1 MTTLN
6 KTNST
11 NVYRCLRGSHAQGV
25 TIPTSDK
32 DYFEIVLPPIEAVL
46 GLQEMVGSQH
56 IKDGIDIRTITLRE
70 FLRQALHGRSTE
82 LEVLFAKPEHQIE
95 ISTVGQALLDNRH
108 KLVSQRLY
116 GSLTGFYKN
125 QKYRMFM
132 GNGGRRDEK
141 LGYDPKMAAHCV
153 RAIWQLIN
161 LKMTGDLAIFVSD
174 PLTADLIVALKQ
186 KEISLQLLDDQLAGY
201 EGILATLNDDKVKKE
216 PDYAWA
222 SNFLIGVYGETYC
235 TRNYGSVLDRLLRAA
250 PPADSHSEG

>member
-1 MTTLN
+1 M
-6 KTNST
+6 NSV
-11 NVYRCLRGSHAQGV
+11 VYRSLRGSHAQGV
-25 TIPTSDK
+25 TTPTSDK

-56 IKDGIDIRTITLRE
+56 IKDGLDTRTITLKE

-82 LEVLFAKPEHQIE
+82 LEVLFARPEHQLE
-95 ISTVGQALLDNRH
+95 INPVGRTLLENRH
-108 KLVSQRLY
+108 KLVSRKLY

-161 LKMTGDLAIFVSD
+161 LKTTGDLSIFISD
-174 PLTADLIVALKQ
+174 PYIAELIVSLKE
-186 KEISLQLLDDQLAGY
+186 KRVNILFLQQECDRLEKVVDQLDD
-201 EGILATLNDDKVKKE
+201 TKVQEE
-216 PDYAWA
+216 PDYRWA
-222 SNFLIGVYGETYC
+222 SNFLIGVYQEKYC
-235 TRNYGSVLDRLLRAA
+235 SRNDGQILRRLISNDKLSDAI
-250 PPADSHSEG
+250 SQS